1 MKGLF
6 NIRDCFGAFV
16 ACFRMA
22 TVKELVEKRMN
33 TMALKLHIKCHV
45 EFQAKRVMALFPVY
59 KLVDNICVR
68 NLYLYTGKKATTQLA
83 RFHTLEFASG
93 ASLSRGLHEV
103 THISK
108 FNADND
114 FVQAMSNRRHH

>member
-1 MKGLF
+1 MFQEGHSQRIRGEKDDYKGFETPYQMPCGISGEARHDALPRVETRRQH
-6 NIRDCFGAFV
+6 IC
-16 ACFRMA
+16 
-22 TVKELVEKRMN
+22 KEL
-33 TMALKLHIKCHV
+33 LFLHGEESHD
-45 EFQAKRVMALFPVY
+45 
-59 KLVDNICVR
+59 LVGEISR
-68 NLYLYTGKKATTQLA
+68 GGKHIPQ
-83 RFHTLEFASG
+83 FASG